1 MTDSSSRISLASIVA
16 FTALLI
22 GSFSTGCGSETAPG
36 SGAEIYTRYCATCH
50 QGDGNGIENA
60 FPPIRETE
68 WANGDKGRLI
78 RLVLYGMQGPIEVKG
93 VTYNN
98 VMTPHGF
105 LTDDQVAAVLTY
117 VRSNF
122 GNDAEEVFADEVA
135 RVRAAE
141 GERDLYRSERL
152 IYRIGVPPAS
162 SVGTT
167 ATDST
172 AAE

>member
-1 MTDSSSRISLASIVA
+1 MSVNRRATRAMIPGIGLMVMLFTGSIIAGCSS
-16 FTALLI
+16 TP
-22 GSFSTGCGSETAPG
+22 APG

-50 QGDGNGIENA
+50 MGDGNGIENA

-93 VTYNN
+93 QTYNN

-105 LTDDQVAAVLTY
+105 LTDEQVAAVLTF

-122 GNDAEEVFADEVA
+122 GNDADAVVADEVA
-135 RVRAAE
+135 RVRAVE
-141 GERDLYRSERL
+141 GDRDLFRSQRLLYRFGIPEPDST
-152 IYRIGVPPAS
+152 S
-162 SVGTT
+162 SVP
-167 ATDST
+167 
-172 AAE
+172 

>member
-1 MTDSSSRISLASIVA
+1 MTHPSSRIGMPALLVFALILVGSLA
-16 FTALLI
+16 
-22 GSFSTGCGSETAPG
+22 TGCGSSPAPG

-60 FPPIRETE
+60 FPPISGTE
-68 WANGDKGRLI
+68 WANGDKGRII

-93 VTYNN
+93 KTYNN

-105 LTDDQVAAVLTY
+105 LTDGQVAAVLTY

-122 GNDAEEVFADEVA
+122 GNDAEEVFPDEVS

-141 GERDLYRSERL
+141 GERDLFRSERL
-152 IYRIGVPPAS
+152 MYRIGIPEPDSSAS
-162 SVGTT
+162 TP
-167 ATDST
+167 
-172 AAE
+172 

>member
-1 MTDSSSRISLASIVA
+1 MKDFSNRATGPGIVLMVMLMAGSIA
-16 FTALLI
+16 I
-22 GSFSTGCGSETAPG
+22 GCTSAPAPG

-93 VTYNN
+93 QSYNN
-98 VMTPHGF
+98 VMTPHAF
-105 LTDDQVAAVLTY
+105 LTDEQVAAVLTY
-117 VRSNF
+117 VRTNF
-122 GNDAEEVFADEVA
+122 GNDSDAVLADEVA

-141 GERDLYRSERL
+141 GDRGLYRSERL
-152 IYRIGVPPAS
+152 TNRIGIPQPDS
-162 SVGTT
+162 SATT
-167 ATDST
+167 P
-172 AAE
+172 